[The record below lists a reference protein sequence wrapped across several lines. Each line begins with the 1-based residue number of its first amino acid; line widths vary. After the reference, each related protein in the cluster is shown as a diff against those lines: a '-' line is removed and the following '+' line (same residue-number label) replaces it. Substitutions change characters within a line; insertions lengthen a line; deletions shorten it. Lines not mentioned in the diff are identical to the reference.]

1 MQYTDT
7 HPGEDRKAALDAC
20 FIALKELS
28 MIMKSL
34 SSQTRCIVLTTAT
47 MLPISISVGY
57 AAGTPDK
64 AQTQPAS
71 GEAATT
77 SDAAPDNSAT
87 NARANGETGITA
99 QQASNA
105 EADVKLTAKI
115 RQALVKDKKLST
127 YAHNVKVIVEN
138 GQVVLKGP
146 VKSEAEK
153 QEVESKAGRIAGAD
167 RVRSELE
174 VAR

>member
-1 MQYTDT
+1 
-7 HPGEDRKAALDAC
+7 
-20 FIALKELS
+20 
-28 MIMKSL
+28 MILKSL
-34 SSQTRCIVLTTAT
+34 SSKTRCIVLTTAT
-47 MLPISISVGY
+47 MLPISVSVGF
-57 AAGTPDK
+57 AQGT
-64 AQTQPAS
+64 
-71 GEAATT
+71 ATP
-77 SDAAPDNSAT
+77 SEAAPDNSAT
-87 NARANGETGITA
+87 NARANGETGLTA

-127 YAHNVKVIVEN
+127 YAHNVKIIVEN